1 MRRTT
6 LFCLLFAFLFL
17 GNLHAQHVY
26 PEKFDHCYLDEFK
39 YEETSIIAQIDYED
53 LKKVVTEGWDSKMLK
68 GAEGN
73 LGLQILVDRRGKS
86 CLMSV
91 RNDTNLKMKKMNLEE
106 NINNHLQWK
115 GQSEKISVIMVLNF
129 EKGEISIKRLGTKDM
144 INLVE
149 IDN

>member
-144 INLVE
+144 VNLVE